1 TAGEGRRMRSSHQQ
15 GETIMKGMKVW
26 VCSALCALAV
36 AAFASVRDAKANP
49 LSQTGSGQITLVNN
63 MEEAVDLYDDDDS
76 FVCPALKHLSNGSK
90 ISARTHNFKVQYTDG
105 TLIGSITLTIEAG
118 GTGVITVS
126 PR

>member
-1 TAGEGRRMRSSHQQ
+1 MQ
-15 GETIMKGMKVW
+15 GMKVW

-36 AAFASVRDAKANP
+36 VAFASVRDAKANAV
-49 LSQTGSGQITLVNN
+49 SQTGSGQSTPGNN

-76 FVCPALKHLSNGSK
+76 FVCRALKHLSNTSQ
-90 ISARTHNFKVQYTDG
+90 ISARTHVFKVQYTDG
-105 TLIGSITLTIEAG
+105 TVIGYITLTIEAG